1 MKVMKAIRYT
11 AIVAVF
17 AGATAILS
25 GCGGVSDAQMAE
37 LNNLRAEVSSLQAQN
52 NSLKDQKADLQ
63 KEIAAKNAK
72 LEECNKTKAE
82 TKANLDKM
90 GNM

>member
-1 MKVMKAIRYT
+1 MKVIKVVRNT
-11 AIVAVF
+11 AIVAMF

-37 LNNLRAEVSSLQAQN
+37 LNNLRAEVNSLQAQS
-52 NSLKDQKADLQ
+52 NSLKDQRDALQ

-72 LEECNKTKAE
+72 LEECNKAKAE

-90 GNM
+90 GN

>member
-1 MKVMKAIRYT
+1 MKVIKVVRYT
-11 AIVAVF
+11 AIVAMF

-25 GCGGVSDAQMAE
+25 GCGGVSDAQMAD
-37 LNNLRAEVSSLQAQN
+37 LNNLRAEVNSLQAQS
-52 NSLKDQKADLQ
+52 NSLKDQRDALQ

-90 GNM
+90 GQ

>member
-1 MKVMKAIRYT
+1 MKVIKVVRNT
-11 AIVAVF
+11 AIIAVF

-37 LNNLRAEVSSLQAQN
+37 LNNLKSEVNSLQTQS
-52 NSLKDQKADLQ
+52 NSLKEQRADLQ

-72 LEECNKTKAE
+72 LEDCKKQKEE

-90 GNM
+90 AH

>member
-1 MKVMKAIRYT
+1 MKVMKVVRYT
-11 AIVAVF
+11 AVVAMF

-25 GCGGVSDAQMAE
+25 GCGGVSDTQMAD
-37 LNNLRAEVSSLQAQN
+37 LNNLRAEVNSLQAQS
-52 NSLKDQKADLQ
+52 NSLKDQRDALQ

-72 LEECNKTKAE
+72 LEECNKMKAE

-90 GNM
+90 GQ

>member
-1 MKVMKAIRYT
+1 MKVIKVVRNT
-11 AIVAVF
+11 AIVAMF
-17 AGATAILS
+17 AGTTAILS

-37 LNNLRAEVSSLQAQN
+37 LNNLRAEVNSLQAQS
-52 NSLKDQKADLQ
+52 NSLKDQRDALQ

-72 LEECNKTKAE
+72 LEECNKAKAE

-90 GNM
+90 GN